1 MRKKTTVRLSEE
13 AERLQAALAVKLGL
27 NFTKVLEQALRKFA
41 EGEGLLYDA
50 SCLQLERAIRG
61 ALEMLEIVAK
71 CASHQC
77 LDCREH
83 AALHASELRK
93 ALSLIGQAPQGKLAG
108 VHLIMDTSQ
117 IQSDLKRAAR
127 AVREFESRGDVAAPH
142 EGEDHAEKV

>member
-41 EGEGLLYDA
+41 EEEGLLPDA

-61 ALEMLEIVAK
+61 ALEMLETVAR
-71 CASHQC
+71 CTSHQC

-83 AALHASELRK
+83 AALCASALRA
-93 ALSLIGQAPQGKLAG
+93 ALNLIGQAPQAKLAG
-108 VHLIMDTSQ
+108 VHLIMDTSR
-117 IQSDLKRAAR
+117 IQSGLEPSAR
-127 AVREFESRGDVAAPH
+127 AVRELEAAPH
-142 EGEDHAEKV
+142 EREDT